1 MRENAI
7 NAVLFPLITAFLAA
21 EFPALT
27 ITCYKSYNPTQQG
40 VNSGAGVYLHRI
52 GATRRY
58 GSPRRINYWDA
69 DVEYYKET
77 QILETPFQVDALLIE
92 DPKTA
97 TSATITACDI
107 AEAVAGY
114 LQSADGLASL
124 RAANLSIYRITDIR
138 LTYIT
143 DDRNRDESSPSFDF
157 TLQHE
162 SVKLREVPIVST
174 FEAGLYPI

>member
-7 NAVLFPLITAFLAA
+7 NAVLFPLVTAFLAA
-21 EFPALT
+21 EFPTLNVG
-27 ITCYKSYNPTQQG
+27 CYKSYNPTQQG
-40 VNSGAGVYLHRI
+40 VASGALVVFNRLGN
-52 GATRRY
+52 TRRY
-58 GSPRRINYWDA
+58 GSPRRESYWDT
-69 DVEYYKET
+69 DTGHYKET
-77 QILETPFQVDALLIE
+77 QILETPYQVSALLIE

-97 TSATITACDI
+97 TSSTVTAADI

-114 LQSADGLASL
+114 LQSYDGLAAL

-138 LTYIT
+138 VAYIT

-162 SVKLREVPIVST
+162 SVRISEAPIVST

>member
-7 NAVLFPLITAFLAA
+7 YAVLFPLLDAFLAA
-21 EFPALT
+21 EFPTLT

-40 VNSGAGVYLHRI
+40 VNSGAGVYVHRI

-58 GSPRRINYWDA
+58 GSPRRVNYWDSG
-69 DVEYYKET
+69 VEYYKET

-97 TSATITACDI
+97 TSATVTACDI
-107 AEAVAGY
+107 AESVADY
-114 LQSADGLASL
+114 LQSAEGMAAL
-124 RAANLSIYRITDIR
+124 RAADLSIYRITDIR

-162 SVKLREVPIVST
+162 SVRISEVPIVST

>member
-7 NAVLFPLITAFLAA
+7 YAVLFPLLDSFLAA
-21 EFPALT
+21 EFPT
-27 ITCYKSYNPTQQG
+27 MPITCYKSYNPTQQG
-40 VNSGAGVYLHRI
+40 VNSGAGVYVHRI

-58 GSPRRINYWDA
+58 GSPLRRSYWDG
-69 DVEYYKET
+69 DVEKYEEK

-92 DPKTA
+92 NPKTA
-97 TSATITACDI
+97 TSATVTACDI
-107 AEAVAGY
+107 IDSVAGF
-114 LQSADGLASL
+114 LQSAGGMASL
-124 RAANLSIYRITDIR
+124 RAAGLSIYRITDIR

-162 SVKLREVPIVST
+162 SVRLSEVPIVST